1 MQYALL
7 IYENDAE
14 AYPEGEAGQACRDIV
29 AAHGSFSAEL
39 AQAGAMRGG
48 AGLKPV
54 QTATTVRVSPAGRT
68 LHDGPYAETRE
79 LPDKIELKA
88 SQMIFQVKKPGDW
101 KKGWTLSKKQLHEY
115 LLNILPEHGEDVM
128 REIVR
133 RHEPKLTATDYAFEL
148 KPME

>member
-1 MQYALL
+1 M
-7 IYENDAE
+7 E
-14 AYPEGEAGQACRDIV
+14 
-29 AAHGSFSAEL
+29 S
-39 AQAGAMRGG
+39 
-48 AGLKPV
+48 LKPV
-54 QTATTVRVSPAGRT
+54 LSSYLQLSKQLADVNAKASALRDERRLLELDLAAA
-68 LHDGPYAETRE
+68 YAETRE